1 MSTGSYR
8 YFMRGRAAEVRNVGD
23 LLQVFPDLMLRS
35 LGRRKHMEHV
45 RQLTDLVQ
53 QRERTKRDVTTRCAQ
68 TAF

>member
-1 MSTGSYR
+1 
-8 YFMRGRAAEVRNVGD
+8 
-23 LLQVFPDLMLRS
+23 
-35 LGRRKHMEHV
+35 MEHV